1 MIKEKKKY
9 RSRLRTPVKIL
20 KIILILYRT
29 GGSGVQFA
37 RTLKYR
43 EKCSKINYPTGK
55 IRNISKIPRGDLRIK
70 CAYECL
76 TE

>member
-29 GGSGVQFA
+29 GGFGGSICPHAEISGKMFENKLSD
-37 RTLKYR
+37 RK
-43 EKCSKINYPTGK
+43 N
-55 IRNISKIPRGDLRIK
+55 
-70 CAYECL
+70 
-76 TE
+76 